1 MPDGMTKVQQCAL
14 SLLRRVVLYNFALD
28 LTASGDHLFHDSRLQ
43 CQNSIMMCHQP
54 FIVSGILDKTVFYN
68 LSHPGNDLPGRKGVQ
83 DGQVHI
89 DQFGLIKSTH
99 HIFVLHKVH
108 AGLPADAA
116 VYLGKQRGRH
126 LDKINAA
133 QVGCCCKSGEITYNA
148 SA

>member
-1 MPDGMTKVQQCAL
+1 
-14 SLLRRVVLYNFALD
+14 
-28 LTASGDHLFHDSRLQ
+28 
-43 CQNSIMMCHQP
+43 MMCHQP

-68 LSHPGNDLPGRKGVQ
+68 LSHPGNDLPGRKGLQ

-116 VYLGKQRGRH
+116 VHLGKKRRRNLHEG
-126 LDKINAA
+126 NAA
-133 QVGCCCKSGEITYNA
+133 QVGRRRKTGKIADNA
-148 SA
+148 AA

>member
-1 MPDGMTKVQQCAL
+1 M
-14 SLLRRVVLYNFALD
+14 
-28 LTASGDHLFHDSRLQ
+28 
-43 CQNSIMMCHQP
+43 
-54 FIVSGILDKTVFYN
+54 
-68 LSHPGNDLPGRKGVQ
+68 Q

-89 DQFGLIKSTH
+89 DQFGLIKSTL

-133 QVGCCCKSGEITYNA
+133 QVGRRRKTGKIADNA
-148 SA
+148 AASKRQKQILTVKMLLDQRLVQSVHRLKILLFSALKRGK